1 MSELEPLIA
10 DLALILIC
18 AGAMT
23 LLFKRLKQPV
33 VLGYIVAGFLASP
46 NMPYMPSVTDLEG
59 VHLWS
64 EIGVIFLLFAL
75 GLEFSFRKILRMG
88 SAPIIAACAVI
99 FGMMLV
105 GMFTG
110 QLFGW
115 SRMDCIYLG
124 GMLAMSS
131 TTIIFKAFDDMGLR
145 QERFANLVLSV
156 LIIEDILAIVLMV
169 MLSTLAVSKEFE
181 GSQMLMSILK
191 LVFFL
196 ILWFV
201 VGIYLI
207 PLFLR
212 KVKSLMSNETMLI
225 TAVALCF
232 GMVVIASSV
241 GFSAA
246 FGAFIMGSILA
257 ETVEAEKIEH
267 LVTPV
272 KDLFGAIFFVSVGM
286 MVDVALI
293 TEYIVPIL
301 CIIVAI
307 MLGQTILSTGGFL
320 LSGQPLKTAMQCS
333 FSLTQI
339 GEFAFILATLGT
351 SLGVTSNFLYPIVV
365 AVSVFTTFTTP
376 YMIRL
381 AEPAYHFVERALP
394 KRWQA
399 KLESN
404 ASDEEEKETEEQQSS
419 WRVFLKHVGLT
430 ILIHCVLCMA
440 FIALMLYFVKPF
452 IAGLL
457 PSPWADIVTAIL
469 TVIVCSP
476 FLWALMRYGTRSEEV
491 VALWNSGRVSRV
503 KLFAFQL
510 MRLVIGA
517 AFVSYILGHTI
528 HWSGMLGIF
537 VVLAIVF
544 SIVFSTRLGNQIE
557 QMSKTFTENLTERE
571 RTLPLIITLLIITLS
586 CGSVMEVKAQ
596 KLDRRQRKERVDSVL
611 TARYYSIPYDTNFVV
626 RPEGKLTL
634 KVRLNQTGND
644 FHVKGTVN
652 DIPSKADLK
661 TSHKTTVSI
670 GASYRGIS
678 TALALNPG
686 KLSGVYKDYEFNLN
700 YYSSSISLD
709 FSYQRSSTLAGD
721 VYRNNIY
728 DRLETGD
735 LALKVVNLA
744 GYYTINHR
752 RFSYPAAFT
761 QTYIQRRSA
770 GSWLAGISYQGGSIE
785 TSRSLKVKNPDAP
798 EVSIGLG
805 HIGIGGGY
813 GQNWVLGKKW
823 LLHFSMLPTVV
834 VYNRN
839 KFIINGERKGAK
851 HMRFNMIFNER
862 AAIVRYFSSRYFAG
876 LTFVMNNSVFD
887 DDSVIVNQN
896 KWRARAIFGLR
907 L

>member
-46 NMPYMPSVTDLEG
+46 NMQYMPSVTDLNG

-88 SAPIIAACAVI
+88 AAPIIAACSI
-99 FGMMLV
+99 ILGMMLV

-115 SRMDCIYLG
+115 SKMDCIYLG

-145 QERFANLVLSV
+145 EKRFAGLVLSV

-181 GSQMLMSILK
+181 GTQMIMSILK
-191 LVFFL
+191 LAFFL
-196 ILWFV
+196 VLWFV

-225 TAVALCF
+225 TALALCF
-232 GMVVIASSV
+232 GMVVIASAV

-257 ETVEAEKIEH
+257 ETVEAEQIER
-267 LVTPV
+267 LVAPV

-293 TEYIVPIL
+293 AEYIVPIL
-301 CIIVAI
+301 CIIAAI

-351 SLGVTSNFLYPIVV
+351 SLHVTSDFLYPIVV

-381 AEPAYHFVERALP
+381 AEPAYSVVERILP

-404 ASDEEEKETEEQQSS
+404 ASDEDEPETEEQHSH
-419 WRVFLKHVGLT
+419 WKAYLKHTSLI
-430 ILIHCVLCMA
+430 ILINSVLCMA
-440 FIALMLYFVKPF
+440 AIALIFYFGKPY
-452 IAGLL
+452 ISDIL
-457 PSPWADIVTAIL
+457 PSPWAGIVTALLAI
-469 TVIVCSP
+469 IICAP
-476 FLWALMRYGTRSEEV
+476 FLWTLMRNGSQSEDV
-491 VALWNSGRVSRV
+491 MVLWNSGRASRV
-503 KLFAFQL
+503 KLLAFQL
-510 MRLVIGA
+510 LRLAIGA
-517 AFVSYILGHTI
+517 AFVSYILGH
-528 HWSGMLGIF
+528 MLPSFGVSKGSRITGLF

-544 SIVFSTRLGNQIE
+544 TIVFSPRLRKRSE
-557 QMSKTFTENLTERE
+557 QMTKTFNANLSQRE
-571 RTLPLIITLLIITLS
+571 QE
-586 CGSVMEVKAQ
+586 MKQ
-596 KLDRRQRKERVDSVL
+596 
-611 TARYYSIPYDTNFVV
+611 
-626 RPEGKLTL
+626 
-634 KVRLNQTGND
+634 
-644 FHVKGTVN
+644 
-652 DIPSKADLK
+652 
-661 TSHKTTVSI
+661 
-670 GASYRGIS
+670 
-678 TALALNPG
+678 
-686 KLSGVYKDYEFNLN
+686 
-700 YYSSSISLD
+700 
-709 FSYQRSSTLAGD
+709 
-721 VYRNNIY
+721 
-728 DRLETGD
+728 
-735 LALKVVNLA
+735 
-744 GYYTINHR
+744 
-752 RFSYPAAFT
+752 
-761 QTYIQRRSA
+761 
-770 GSWLAGISYQGGSIE
+770 
-785 TSRSLKVKNPDAP
+785 
-798 EVSIGLG
+798 
-805 HIGIGGGY
+805 
-813 GQNWVLGKKW
+813 
-823 LLHFSMLPTVV
+823 
-834 VYNRN
+834 
-839 KFIINGERKGAK
+839 
-851 HMRFNMIFNER
+851 
-862 AAIVRYFSSRYFAG
+862 
-876 LTFVMNNSVFD
+876 
-887 DDSVIVNQN
+887 
-896 KWRARAIFGLR
+896 
-907 L
+907 